1 MCLAKILFN
10 ILKIINKTADLHPA
24 FHDASKWFHTGR
36 SKNRGLLVSKALYYS
51 GDGSDWH

>member
-10 ILKIINKTADLHPA
+10 ILKLINKTADLHPA

-36 SKNRGLLVSKALYYS
+36 SKNRRLLVSKALYYP